1 MSLHPLTADCDLIR
15 VRLVHIDGRPQRM
28 AEMRVGSDL
37 WTWFPPDEV
46 SRITASDVLRHGFP
60 D

>member
-1 MSLHPLTADCDLIR
+1 MSLHPITADCDLVR
-15 VRLVHIDGRPQRM
+15 VRMVRIDGRPQRM
-28 AEMRVGSDL
+28 AEMRMGADL

-46 SRITASDVLRHGFP
+46 DRITARDVLRHGFR